1 MIGTKMDFAIPGR
14 WISTNQ
20 STDNDKVAA
29 DIIAVHHENENKP
42 GYFLYSSLGDGKF
55 SQIGND
61 DYKSIHESVLTHEY
75 LYMGPLLAGGTKK
88 PKIGNIESVKQQPI
102 ATATATPIAPVP
114 VPPTIATATP
124 INTNNYSEMVNSLEI
139 KQKSFTELFVDKLI
153 TKNDGLKF
161 NNTLQFKSII
171 NLMQVHETIEL
182 MDIDVTEFVDSL
194 FNNPEFMETI
204 KAGIVESISYGNVS
218 TDVVNVEVPES
229 VITPPT
235 VIEYQPDPRIDDL
248 MVGLQDIK
256 TMITD
261 FNQNHWTNNLEEHK
275 LSTEPPIILP
285 LAETPTND
293 STPNYSEMIKRFMN
307 NDKQK

>member
-1 MIGTKMDFAIPGR
+1 
-14 WISTNQ
+14 
-20 STDNDKVAA
+20 
-29 DIIAVHHENENKP
+29 
-42 GYFLYSSLGDGKF
+42 
-55 SQIGND
+55 
-61 DYKSIHESVLTHEY
+61 
-75 LYMGPLLAGGTKK
+75 MGPLLAGGTKK

-102 ATATATPIAPVP
+102 APVTA
-114 VPPTIATATP
+114 PPTIVPVTAPTT
-124 INTNNYSEMVNSLEI
+124 IATNNSGIMTGSPEI

-248 MVGLQDIK
+248 MVELQDIK

-261 FNQNHWTNNLEEHK
+261 FNQNHWTNNLEEYK
-275 LSTEPPIILP
+275 PPTEPPIILP
-285 LAETPTND
+285 LAETLTPTND

-307 NDKQK
+307 NDK